1 MSVVYRGD
9 TCILT
14 RLLRKQTEE
23 ADEAKRAEK
32 QKKSEEHRVQ
42 QKVAA
47 AVSDAK
53 VCDYICI
60 CDVCPNIDLP
70 LKFGF

>member
-1 MSVVYRGD
+1 MYHSLYELWCIVGD
-9 TCILT
+9 ICILT

-53 VCDYICI
+53 VCGTYAFVIHASM
-60 CDVCPNIDLP
+60 
-70 LKFGF
+70 